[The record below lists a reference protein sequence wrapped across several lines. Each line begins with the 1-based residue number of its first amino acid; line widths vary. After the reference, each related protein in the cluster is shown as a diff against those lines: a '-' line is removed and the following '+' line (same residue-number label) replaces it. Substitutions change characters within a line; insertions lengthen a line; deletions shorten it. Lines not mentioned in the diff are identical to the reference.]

1 MTPQQTQGE
10 EMQKHSRTLLGK
22 VIVSKEGRKF
32 GEVGDIRFDPR
43 TGELIDILIS
53 KPTDYCR
60 SIVSGDKAGIFRV
73 PFSAVIS
80 VGDFLIVS
88 EEDIV

>member
-1 MTPQQTQGE
+1 MAE
-10 EMQKHSRTLLGK
+10 EDIRKHSRTLVNK
-22 VIVSKEGRKF
+22 IVVSKEGRKF

-43 TGELIDILIS
+43 TGELIDIIVS
-53 KPTDYCR
+53 KPTDYAK
-60 SIVSGDKAGIFRV
+60 SVITTDKSGVLRI

>member
-1 MTPQQTQGE
+1 MAPPQAGNE
-10 EMQKHSRTLLGK
+10 EIQKHSRTLLGK

-43 TGELIDILIS
+43 TGELIDILIA
-53 KPTDYCR
+53 KPTDYSR
-60 SIVSGDKAGIFRV
+60 SIIAGDKSGVFRV